1 MAERVYCIVKKD
13 GDYYIPVKAKLNPY
27 NRRRAYLA
35 CLPNFFG
42 GKMED
47 GENDEQNDEQALIRE
62 VREESQENINIE
74 GLGAEGLQLLY
85 QCQIEEDHY
94 RFYLVTMTEGVV
106 NINGD
111 VFLLDD
117 GENLPNEQREMR
129 CILKIPVNRLA
140 GVTNDRFLG
149 ISKEWVSPK
158 ERETGKILVNF
169 DPRYPND
176 ENNRALKQWKTDV
189 GTKDAFRVL
198 FGLH

>member
-47 GENDEQNDEQALIRE
+47 GENDEQNDE
-62 VREESQENINIE
+62 
-74 GLGAEGLQLLY
+74 
-85 QCQIEEDHY
+85 
-94 RFYLVTMTEGVV
+94 
-106 NINGD
+106 
-111 VFLLDD
+111 
-117 GENLPNEQREMR
+117 
-129 CILKIPVNRLA
+129 
-140 GVTNDRFLG
+140 
-149 ISKEWVSPK
+149 
-158 ERETGKILVNF
+158 
-169 DPRYPND
+169 
-176 ENNRALKQWKTDV
+176 NNRALKQWKTDV